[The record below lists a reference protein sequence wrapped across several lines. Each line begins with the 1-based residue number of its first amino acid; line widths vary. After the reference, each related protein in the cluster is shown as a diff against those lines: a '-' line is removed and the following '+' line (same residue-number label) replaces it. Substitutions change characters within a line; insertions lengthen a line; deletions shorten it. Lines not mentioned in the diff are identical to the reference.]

1 MWKQLIT
8 MWGAFK
14 SDALQL
20 WFALGHP
27 DAPLWLK
34 AGACAIVVYLLS
46 PVDLIPDVLPVIGV
60 VDDIVVLRFAIG
72 GLLRRLPPHIRQYA
86 HERSQG
92 GTGTRKAQAR
102 FRR

>member
-1 MWKQLIT
+1 MSSPRLQPLISAIGQVLLGKILCHPLHPLLEGRGGRPADGT
-8 MWGAFK
+8 MNQQQA
-14 SDALQL
+14 
-20 WFALGHP
+20 
-27 DAPLWLK
+27 
-34 AGACAIVVYLLS
+34 
-46 PVDLIPDVLPVIGV
+46 
-60 VDDIVVLRFAIG
+60 FAIG

>member
-1 MWKQLIT
+1 MLVEEL
-8 MWGAFK
+8 GADRIGHGVRVLEDRDLTARIA
-14 SDALQL
+14 DAGILCEVCPTSN
-20 WFALGHP
+20 F
-27 DAPLWLK
+27 
-34 AGACAIVVYLLS
+34 LL
-46 PVDLIPDVLPVIGV
+46 GV